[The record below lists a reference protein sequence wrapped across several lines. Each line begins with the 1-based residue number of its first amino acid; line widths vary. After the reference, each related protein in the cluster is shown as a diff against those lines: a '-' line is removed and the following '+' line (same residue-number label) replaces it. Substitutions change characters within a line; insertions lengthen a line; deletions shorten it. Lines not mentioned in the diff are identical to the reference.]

1 MIGTSP
7 PLTVAV
13 RRRSRQTREDMS
25 TNLVRRLLVANIS
38 ILLIWGLTEV
48 VALVR
53 KGIEMHATP
62 GQLALTI
69 PIILVWLL
77 LLAVPLL
84 IVSKHV
90 LQYRALVF
98 LLALSFAWNMLTAIL
113 FISMYEVAKTLVGLV
128 SIILATLWYRST
140 APSALPSAPVLDPPD
155 R

>member
-1 MIGTSP
+1 
-7 PLTVAV
+7 
-13 RRRSRQTREDMS
+13 MS
-25 TNLVRRLLVANIS
+25 TNLVRKLLIANIS

-53 KGIEMHATP
+53 KGVEMHAAP
-62 GQLALTI
+62 SQLALTI
-69 PIILVWLL
+69 PIILIWLL

-98 LLALSFAWNMLTAIL
+98 LLALSFAWIMLTAIV
-113 FISMYEVAKTLVGLV
+113 FISMYAVAKALVGLV
-128 SIILATLWYRST
+128 SIVLATAWYRST
-140 APSALPSAPVLDPPD
+140 APAVSTSAPVLDPPD